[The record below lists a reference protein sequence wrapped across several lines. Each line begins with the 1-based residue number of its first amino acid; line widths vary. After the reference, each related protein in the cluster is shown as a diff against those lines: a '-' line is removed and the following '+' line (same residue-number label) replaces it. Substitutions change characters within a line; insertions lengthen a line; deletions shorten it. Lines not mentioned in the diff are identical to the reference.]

1 MSRAAILNI
10 DVYKSSL
17 LKESMKGGP
26 EPTEED
32 GPLGAYHQAVDELA
46 EAYTGEV
53 WLRSGDGVIALFPSA
68 RRAVAAALDLLDAVG
83 EINRQNVA
91 LLNGAVVF
99 IRIGMHVTDDSLAS
113 VPPEHRGKMDSADLD
128 LAGKLQKYCP
138 IGRIAISQEAYS
150 AISFH
155 RPLFRPTLIEEVR
168 DSPILVLTER
178 LITPQ
183 EETLFKGL
191 HPRQKQG
198 MPPIPFPSWS
208 QVRPGG
214 KLGLRTVPELLQ
226 EPLLVILGESAPEH
240 GPLAPAATSD
250 AVGVMEALAALRSNP
265 DVRVAVDVWPGTG
278 DLVSSR
284 RNVVLVGAGMVNAYS
299 FAIND
304 IMPYLRFA
312 KSGERMFGQ
321 LMLASS
327 EEEFRM
333 GADTGDRRDAGF
345 VSVSR
350 SPFNAY
356 QRLIWVAGVNDKGTQ
371 AAALL
376 LKDLVLDAEECLG
389 SMGLRGS
396 NPIGCVVVPRVEPMS
411 GGRAPGE
418 APFTKWWIKRYK
430 PVWAVDD
437 DGRGLRIAAGQ
448 PSLLE

>member
-1 MSRAAILNI
+1 MSQVAVL
-10 DVYKSSL
+10 DVDIYKSSL
-17 LKESMKGGP
+17 LKESMKEGP
-26 EPTEED
+26 GSPEEP
-32 GPLGAYHQAVDELA
+32 GPVGAYHQAVDELA
-46 EAYTGEV
+46 KAYAGKV
-53 WLRSGDGVIALFPSA
+53 WLHSGDGVIALFPSA
-68 RRAVAAALDLLDAVG
+68 SRAVAAALDLLDTVG
-83 EINRQNVA
+83 EINRQNAA
-91 LLNGAVVF
+91 LLNGAVLF
-99 IRIGMHVTDDSLAS
+99 IRIGMHVTDHSLES
-113 VPPEHRGKMDSADLD
+113 VPPEDRGKTDSADLD
-128 LAGKLQKYCP
+128 LVGKLQKHCP
-138 IGRIAISQEAYS
+138 IGRIAMSQEAYN

-155 RPLFRPTLIEEVR
+155 RPLFRPTLIEEVW

-183 EETLFKGL
+183 EEALFKGL
-191 HPRQKQG
+191 PLRQKRG

-214 KLGLRTVPELLQ
+214 DLGLRTVPELLQ

-240 GPLAPAATSD
+240 GPIAPAATSD

-284 RNVVLVGAGMVNAYS
+284 RNVVLVGAGLVNAYS

-304 IMPYLRFA
+304 IMPYLRFT
-312 KSGERMFGQ
+312 KSGERMFRQ
-321 LMLASS
+321 LVLASS
-327 EEEFRM
+327 EEELRI
-333 GADTGDRRDAGF
+333 GADTGDGRDAGF

-356 QRLIWVAGVNDKGTQ
+356 QRLIWIAGVNGKATQ

-376 LKDLVLDAEECLG
+376 LKDLVLDAAECLG
-389 SMGLRGS
+389 SMGLRGA

-418 APFTKWWIKRYK
+418 APYTKWWIKRYK
-430 PVWAVDD
+430 PIWAVDD
-437 DGRGLRIAAGQ
+437 RGQSLRIAAGQ